1 MKKINWDELYRKNAP
16 LLVGVCRRYTSNE
29 AVALDLVQDTFV
41 TAMNKIEDYK
51 GKGNIEGWIRRIA
64 VNKALM
70 YLRSLKTS
78 EILSEKIVSN
88 VQNETGMETPVH
100 HVRYAIEKASFTTG
114 ELLAV
119 IDALPTHHKT
129 VFNLH
134 VIDGYKHKQIAQLLG
149 ISPGTSKSHLARAR
163 KKAQELLYSRALEK
177 GPEEKR
183 KNSLVFLLLL
193 LPNRIDS
200 IFRKGFRSYEL
211 PVNPFPQMGNSSGNS
226 IVKQGIT
233 LTGKLVISGIV
244 ASFFVAGFFI
254 VRLDFSNE
262 ALPEKQELLTGID
275 TVLNIEKQVLLPAET
290 VSAENVTTDAAGK
303 NTVAPVIVKKQ
314 IVIHDTIRLERPAE
328 N

>member
-1 MKKINWDELYRKNAP
+1 LKEINWGELYRKNAP
-16 LLVGVCRRYTSNE
+16 LLVGVCRRYTGNE
-29 AVALDLVQDTFV
+29 AVARDLVQDTFV
-41 TAMNKIEDYK
+41 TAMNKIDDYK
-51 GKGNIEGWIRRIA
+51 GIGNIEGWIRRIA

-70 YLRSLKTS
+70 YLRSMKTN

-163 KKAQELLYSRALEK
+163 KKAQELLYKRALEK
-177 GPEEKR
+177 GPEEKKR
-183 KNSLVFLLLL
+183 NWLYVLLLL

-200 IFRKGFRSYEL
+200 IFRKGFRHYEI
-211 PVNPFPQMGNSSGNS
+211 PAKPFPLLGNSFGNT
-226 IVKQGIT
+226 IVQQGMT
-233 LTGKLVISGIV
+233 LTGKLIISGIA
-244 ASFFVAGFFI
+244 ASFLVAGFFI
-254 VRLDFSNE
+254 VRPYFSNE
-262 ALPEKQELLTGID
+262 APPEEQELSVVADSI
-275 TVLNIEKQVLLPAET
+275 VNVEEQALLPAGT
-290 VSAENVTTDAAGK
+290 VSPEIITTDTAGK
-303 NTVAPVIVKKQ
+303 NVVAPVIVKKQ